1 MVRSASV
8 SDSSVE
14 AGDRFTFSATVYNQ
28 GNGAADSTTLRYY
41 RSTDSTVNTN
51 DTEVDTD
58 PVRSLDPAEDGDESE
73 RLTAPSSAGTYYY
86 GACVDSV
93 DGESNTRNNCSTS
106 VMVTVTSGEEE
117 APDMVADP
125 PSFNDYNPE
134 RGTSI
139 MLTFSARNQG
149 DATAPAT
156 TLRVYYSIYSDFR
169 HEIEVENFAIPSLRA
184 SRSFR
189 NTLLNYNAPN
199 WVSTF
204 YYRACVDAVSGESDT
219 HNNCS
224 EASVLTTRERSP

>member
-1 MVRSASV
+1 M
-8 SDSSVE
+8 
-14 AGDRFTFSATVYNQ
+14 
-28 GNGAADSTTLRYY
+28 
-41 RSTDSTVNTN
+41 
-51 DTEVDTD
+51 
-58 PVRSLDPAEDGDESE
+58 
-73 RLTAPSSAGTYYY
+73 
-86 GACVDSV
+86 

-106 VMVTVTSGEEE
+106 VMVTVTSGEED

-134 RGTSI
+134 QGTSI

-156 TLRVYYSIYSDFR
+156 TLRVYYSIYSDLR

-204 YYRACVDAVSGESDT
+204 YYRVCVDAVSGESDT
-219 HNNCS
+219 QNNCS